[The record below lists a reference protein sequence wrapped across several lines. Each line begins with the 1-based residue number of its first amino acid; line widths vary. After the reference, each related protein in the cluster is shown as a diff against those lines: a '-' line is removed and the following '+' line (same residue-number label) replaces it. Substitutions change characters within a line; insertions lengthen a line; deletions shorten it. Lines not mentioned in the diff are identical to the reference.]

1 MRCLFAGVHE
11 ESRTLSETGFL
22 LAHGVGTV
30 YELPLP
36 LPLYLGGAATAVLGS
51 FLVQA
56 FGSRSAKGKPPRR
69 IARRAAANALV
80 ETVRAIGLVMSLLTL
95 IFAFLDSR
103 PGLTVAPL
111 LFWVGLVI
119 GGATFCALVSGVW
132 ERANPWVTIES
143 FYEQEPRKR
152 RVHPPWWLGPVL
164 VYALF
169 WFELVSGKGFD
180 PMTIVWVL
188 TGYTFYVLLIRPYQE
203 KNALAQADP
212 ISIIFGFASRS
223 APFVVDDDGISYR
236 GPVQG
241 LIQKDPM
248 PTALFASLFI
258 MLSSTTVDNIKETVA
273 WSNFLGSSGLEV
285 LPDMLLESLA
295 LLFFALPFYVPFMA
309 TMLMAS
315 RWSRGVLVGELSR
328 RYAWSLAPIG
338 VAYVLAHNMPLLI
351 IGLPSIVNG
360 IAGQF
365 GVRAFDTYVPS
376 AKLVWFLEIG
386 LIVGGHVIGVLAAH
400 RISLRTT
407 ATHRAAIRS
416 HIALSLLMTVFTFT
430 TLLLLSQ
437 PIVTRR

>member
-1 MRCLFAGVHE
+1 MK
-11 ESRTLSETGFL
+11 TSEIL
-22 LAHGVGTV
+22 LTHGVGQV

-36 LPLYLGGAATAVLGS
+36 LPLYLGGAAAAVLAS
-51 FLVQA
+51 FVVQA
-56 FGSRSAKGKPPRR
+56 FGSRSAKSKPPRR
-69 IARRAAANALV
+69 IARRSAANVLV
-80 ETVRAIGLVMSLLTL
+80 ESARAIALITALLTV
-95 IFAFLDSR
+95 IFAFLDDR
-103 PGLTVAPL
+103 EGLTVAPL
-111 LFWVGLVI
+111 LFWVGFVI
-119 GGATFCALVSGVW
+119 GGVTFSALVSGVW

-143 FYEQEPRKR
+143 FYQQEPRKR
-152 RVHPPWWLGPVL
+152 RVHPPWWLGPAL

-212 ISIIFGFASRS
+212 ISIIFGFASLS
-223 APFVVDDDGISYR
+223 APLVVDDDGISYR

-273 WSNFLGSSGLEV
+273 WSKFLSSSSLGDM
-285 LPDMLLESLA
+285 PDMLLESLA
-295 LLFFALPFYVPFMA
+295 LLLFALPFYAPFMG
-309 TMLMAS
+309 TMFLAS

-338 VAYVLAHNMPLLI
+338 VAYVLAHNIPLLI
-351 IGLPSIVNG
+351 IGFPSVVKG

-365 GVRAFDTYVPS
+365 GFVTFEAYTPS
-376 AKLVWFLEIG
+376 AKLVWFLEIA

-416 HIALSLLMTVFTFT
+416 HVALSLLMTIFTFT